1 MFFPNNEHDE
11 FCWNLENDRK
21 MLKLSKTSHDNL
33 EIKNE
38 KKTNR
43 TCKHNK
49 IWVET
54 NSYKIY
60 FNHALSTTIKSYNTV
75 NTLLEMANFYNCTER

>member
-38 KKTNR
+38 KKKNNR

-54 NSYKIY
+54 NS
-60 FNHALSTTIKSYNTV
+60 
-75 NTLLEMANFYNCTER
+75 